1 MSVPVTLKTRYLES
15 GLVYKMA
22 LNFCITSDIKKTV
35 YITSDESIKADQEA
49 AQSYLSE
56 GDESGLEIGADATQ
70 FVIKPLSLED
80 RERAEVKAGAHT
92 RSELGRLLHDQK
104 PSDDEEYARWH
115 HKLEE
120 DERAALGR
128 YSAYLNKCYYEIVK
142 AGLVEI
148 VGIEGDPYKALM
160 NISPEPAKIGAIME
174 LVCHIQRL
182 SLLSSDE
189 KKS

>member
-1 MSVPVTLKTRYLES
+1 
-15 GLVYKMA
+15 MA
-22 LNFCITSDIKKTV
+22 LRFSASADIRKTV
-35 YITSDESIKADQEA
+35 YITSDESVTASQEA
-49 AQSYLSE
+49 AQAYLSE

-70 FVIKPLSLED
+70 FIIKPLSLED
-80 RERAEVKAGAHT
+80 REKAEVRAGAHT

-104 PSDDEEYARWH
+104 PADEESYARWH

-128 YSAYLNKCYYEIVK
+128 YSAYLNQCYYEIVR

-160 NISPEPAKIGAIME
+160 SISPEPAKIGAIME

-189 KKS
+189 KKN